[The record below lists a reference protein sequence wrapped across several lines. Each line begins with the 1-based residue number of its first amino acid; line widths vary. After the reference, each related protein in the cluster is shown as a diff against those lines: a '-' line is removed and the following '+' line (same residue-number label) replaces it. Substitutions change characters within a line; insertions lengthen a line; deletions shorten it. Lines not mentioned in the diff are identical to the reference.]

1 MNRQLTDRQIERF
14 NSLYEEAIELQ
25 KDLVILDGAPPL
37 KPGIFGRKKLE
48 KSIEMFEE
56 ALKIHPGSWQSMYLI
71 GKAYQALDD
80 MDKALSWFVKAA
92 RIESLEPSVA
102 KEAGLCAAKLGR
114 HAVAI
119 RVMKDAAEAHPDDAA
134 LQCNL
139 GLSYLMSDKIA
150 EAKAAFSLAV
160 QADPRNE
167 MNRKLLNLAESV
179 AAGEIRCPRSE
190 KEILELI

>member
-1 MNRQLTDRQIERF
+1 MSGSLTDRQIERF

-25 KDLVILDGAPPL
+25 KNLVRLDGAPKS

-48 KSIEMFEE
+48 KSIQLFEE
-56 ALKIHPGSWQSMYLI
+56 ALKIHSKSWQSMYFI
-71 GKAYQALDD
+71 GKAYQAMDD

-134 LQCNL
+134 LQCNI
-139 GLSYLMSDKIA
+139 GLSYLMSEKLD
-150 EAKAAFSLAV
+150 EARSAFSLAV
-160 QADPRNE
+160 QADPGNE
-167 MNRKLLNLAESV
+167 MNRKLLKLAESV

-190 KEILELI
+190 RDILGLV